1 MENLES
7 YREHELVI
15 STASNIERILAH
27 PNHRFIYDPQID
39 DLLSISPR
47 NSVPRGGK
55 YVDAYTEEDDRSD
68 EEYQAENKIHFKSR
82 LRFLSEQVKPFMVA
96 QSMKDAIRMGFT
108 AEEIIESDSF
118 QIDPEFYFENAVE
131 SFDGFIYED
140 KLVSFASLA
149 INGIY
154 SHAKASQTT
163 VEISDGEI
171 NRSLIIFQLDD
182 EVFNAL
188 HAIKPTNDFLIDSLE
203 KYIGAEGLYELIP
216 AINEAGGNKEQI
228 LSAITRVTN
237 DFVLPRNREE
247 FNTVLEQLSNR
258 IVSYLEMV
266 EISKVSPVQKPSLEE
281 LEDIHSIVRDISLD
295 I

>member
-7 YREHELVI
+7 YREQELVI
-15 STASNIERILAH
+15 STASNIEAILAH
-27 PNHRFIYDPQID
+27 PNHRFIYDPQLD

-47 NSVPRGGK
+47 NSAPRGGK
-55 YVDAYTEEDDRSD
+55 YLDAYTEDDYRYD
-68 EEYQAENKIHFKSR
+68 EQYQAENKIHFKSR

-96 QSMKDAIRMGFT
+96 QSMKDAIRIGYT

-118 QIDPEFYFENAVE
+118 QTDSEFYFENAVE
-131 SFDGFIYED
+131 SYDGFIYED

-182 EVFNAL
+182 KLLNAL

-203 KYIGAEGLYELIP
+203 KYIGAEGLYKLIP
-216 AINEAGGNKEQI
+216 AINEAGGNKDQI

-237 DFVLPRNREE
+237 DFVLPINREE
-247 FNTVLEQLSNR
+247 FSSVLEQLSKR

-266 EISKVSPVQKPSLEE
+266 EISKVSPIQKPSLEE

>member
-1 MENLES
+1 
-7 YREHELVI
+7 
-15 STASNIERILAH
+15 
-27 PNHRFIYDPQID
+27 
-39 DLLSISPR
+39 
-47 NSVPRGGK
+47 
-55 YVDAYTEEDDRSD
+55 
-68 EEYQAENKIHFKSR
+68 
-82 LRFLSEQVKPFMVA
+82 
-96 QSMKDAIRMGFT
+96 MKDAIRMGFT
-108 AEEIIESDSF
+108 VEEIIESDSF

-131 SFDGFIYED
+131 SYDGFIYKD

-171 NRSLIIFQLDD
+171 NRSLIIFQLDN
-182 EVFNAL
+182 EVFNAQ

-203 KYIGAEGLYELIP
+203 KYIGAEGLYKLIP

-247 FNTVLEQLSNR
+247 FSTVLEQLSDR